1 MKNPYLMTH
10 VMNHLHTNAL
20 FFDSKK
26 NLKGKICDDFAFPD
40 DPVGQ
45 ALIAHPLIDEHIQ
58 ANHAPMIFSVDGQ
71 LVYGWIPMDEEFC
84 LLGPLRL
91 SEDLSFRCRMELPA
105 ELQPNPKMLR
115 DLKKEAPLC
124 SVSLLAEDM
133 VLLYQMEHC
142 AADHDAGLDVRQLM
156 EANFGTTQLDQQVT
170 KELYQNIFEKVEAG
184 FAHNPYNHEQRECA
198 CIRRGDVEG
207 LRRIL
212 AERFPGRY
220 GTLSLDSVRQ
230 EVYLG
235 IVTITLASR
244 AAIEGGLHYELS
256 YHLSDVSVQKMDAC
270 LMAEGEA
277 NINEI
282 VSIYRNAQLRYAELV
297 HDLPIKKVG
306 DTTTIENRH
315 ISHCKDYIYVHLHE
329 KLTVQDIAQAIGLDA
344 NYLSSLF
351 RKQEK
356 VSLKQFIMYEKIN
369 RAKVMLE
376 FSGLSLAE
384 IAFNL
389 GFASQSHMGKEFKKV
404 TGMTAREYRLAY
416 SKDDFVRESLAFPT
430 SND

>member
-26 NLKGKICDDFAFPD
+26 NLKEKICDDFAFPD

-58 ANHAPMIFSVDGQ
+58 ANHAPVIFSVDGQ

-170 KELYQNIFEKVEAG
+170 KELYLRQ
-184 FAHNPYNHEQRECA
+184 C
-198 CIRRGDVEG
+198 RGRGAV
-207 LRRIL
+207 L
-212 AERFPGRY
+212 
-220 GTLSLDSVRQ
+220 
-230 EVYLG
+230 
-235 IVTITLASR
+235 
-244 AAIEGGLHYELS
+244 
-256 YHLSDVSVQKMDAC
+256 
-270 LMAEGEA
+270 
-277 NINEI
+277 
-282 VSIYRNAQLRYAELV
+282 
-297 HDLPIKKVG
+297 
-306 DTTTIENRH
+306 
-315 ISHCKDYIYVHLHE
+315 
-329 KLTVQDIAQAIGLDA
+329 
-344 NYLSSLF
+344 
-351 RKQEK
+351 
-356 VSLKQFIMYEKIN
+356 
-369 RAKVMLE
+369 
-376 FSGLSLAE
+376 
-384 IAFNL
+384 
-389 GFASQSHMGKEFKKV
+389 
-404 TGMTAREYRLAY
+404 
-416 SKDDFVRESLAFPT
+416 
-430 SND
+430 